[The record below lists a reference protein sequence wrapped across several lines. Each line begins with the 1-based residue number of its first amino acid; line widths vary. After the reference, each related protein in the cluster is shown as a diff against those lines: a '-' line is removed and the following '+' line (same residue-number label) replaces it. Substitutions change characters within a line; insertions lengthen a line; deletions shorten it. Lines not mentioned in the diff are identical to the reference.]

1 MKNTLS
7 CDIVRDILPLY
18 IDDVVSETTKNA
30 VADHLESCHECKNE
44 YISLKATFDIPIQDE
59 TSKNKFVVMM
69 RKQRTKRILSSLL
82 LIILSCSVFYG
93 ILYMTVF
100 REISLGSLLPDDFT
114 EVTALHIKKGSRIA
128 AIGTLEQK
136 QYDTVEDYKWTL
148 KFANVKKYD
157 PDTDGH
163 MSEEYYI
170 VKLGDERLIIF
181 DDDTVMVSKNG
192 TFRKYFLVDHVH
204 TLIGNRFI
212 WR

>member
-1 MKNTLS
+1 MKRFFKGFL
-7 CDIVRDILPLY
+7 IV
-18 IDDVVSETTKNA
+18 
-30 VADHLESCHECKNE
+30 
-44 YISLKATFDIPIQDE
+44 
-59 TSKNKFVVMM
+59 
-69 RKQRTKRILSSLL
+69 L
-82 LIILSCSVFYG
+82 LISAVSITAYSLFEN
-93 ILYMTVF
+93 
-100 REISLGSLLPDDFT
+100 RRISLGSLLPDDFT

-128 AIGTLEQK
+128 AVGTLEQK
-136 QYDTVEDYKWTL
+136 QYDTVESYKGSL

-204 TLIGNRFI
+204 TLIGNRFV